1 MDTINELHSK
11 SFHRAL
17 IEVDEVVCAGRK
29 VGVGVGSLSK
39 STICRITGAVS
50 STAVLCEKK
59 RKEKTVLQSSQSVA
73 AAAAFLAPSFI
84 ASLESPLALTLNVRK
99 EQQQPLKTGSSEERM
114 PPSL

>member
-50 STAVLCEKK
+50 S
-59 RKEKTVLQSSQSVA
+59 SSFV
-73 AAAAFLAPSFI
+73 
-84 ASLESPLALTLNVRK
+84 
-99 EQQQPLKTGSSEERM
+99 
-114 PPSL
+114 